1 MKTTRLLNPFF
12 LISVRKIVHD
22 FLAFFRFTEADA
34 GALLS
39 AFGLNALEL
48 DRLLNNH
55 PNEQKETSGSLGG
68 GKPSHAD
75 RLASAPIPIGVH
87 PNFTRANWTTLS
99 RKHVYRFIP
108 SGKWSR
114 PRSGGYGGGGD
125 GFRQRVGS
133 SHQHSKRAV
142 ANSPS
147 CKGARL
153 NRSGGGTRT

>member
-75 RLASAPIPIGVH
+75 RLG
-87 PNFTRANWTTLS
+87 
-99 RKHVYRFIP
+99 
-108 SGKWSR
+108 
-114 PRSGGYGGGGD
+114 
-125 GFRQRVGS
+125 
-133 SHQHSKRAV
+133 
-142 ANSPS
+142 
-147 CKGARL
+147 
-153 NRSGGGTRT
+153 